1 VWTLLGWWWIS
12 RSIKVLP
19 HLRRRPQDF
28 FLMPGYVLAT
38 FVMGAIKLNALLTI
52 RKQRWLT
59 RQVQVENGQ
68 VVRTAAAAMQG
79 GK

>member
-1 VWTLLGWWWIS
+1 
-12 RSIKVLP
+12 
-19 HLRRRPQDF
+19 
-28 FLMPGYVLAT
+28 
-38 FVMGAIKLNALLTI
+38 MGAIKLNALLTI